1 MDAGF
6 EVTVFTGGADDVVFV
21 VATGAMEPDV
31 EVKVG
36 EVDTGLDVAV
46 VDDCEEQEQDTGNI
60 IIDRTINPI
69 KEADKAKLFSFQSI
83 SFLASNIWF
92 GNSVIAC
99 FFYYTTIAQN

>member
-69 KEADKAKLFSFQSI
+69 TRKRPIKRSCFLFKVFHSLHLI
-83 SFLASNIWF
+83 F
-92 GNSVIAC
+92 GLGIR
-99 FFYYTTIAQN
+99 